1 MNSQFT
7 AFSDSHHFC
16 VYSIKFKIGS
26 ERCRTIIIH
35 SSYNHYLIPPSL
47 SLFLQT
53 SFVNFDRDRSG
64 TVEPHELQQ
73 CLVAFGYNLSPQAMG
88 VLLRRYSNDGR
99 VGFDDFVSLCVRL
112 RALTCEY
119 STPRISD
126 VCGENDT
133 TAITSCSNSMHINIH
148 ILHYNSIIHQI
159 VLREFIYSVSPL
171 FLYGML
177 LQCG

>member
-1 MNSQFT
+1 M
-7 AFSDSHHFC
+7 
-16 VYSIKFKIGS
+16 
-26 ERCRTIIIH
+26 
-35 SSYNHYLIPPSL
+35 
-47 SLFLQT
+47 
-53 SFVNFDRDRSG
+53 NFDRDHSG

-99 VGFDDFVSLCVRL
+99 IGFDDFVSLCVRL

-126 VCGENDT
+126 VCGENDI
-133 TAITSCSNSMHINIH
+133 TATSCSSSMHINIH

-159 VLREFIYSVSPL
+159 VLREFIVFHLCSCMECCYSVVDYKL
-171 FLYGML
+171 A
-177 LQCG
+177 LQFARKCNSRV